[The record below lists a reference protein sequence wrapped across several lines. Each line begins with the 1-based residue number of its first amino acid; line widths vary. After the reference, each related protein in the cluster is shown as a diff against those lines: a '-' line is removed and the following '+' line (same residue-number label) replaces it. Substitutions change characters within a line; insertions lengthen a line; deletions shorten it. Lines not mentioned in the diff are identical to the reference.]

1 VQLQD
6 AQAGQPQRLAI
17 GNPSSVVNNEWSI
30 FAEGSDANN
39 AQSGTTFDTLAWA
52 VMLINHHGDNT
63 VADDAYLWINPDP
76 TGAEPT
82 IGTADA
88 SLVGLFDYSGV
99 DSIRPFMGQERT
111 EATFL
116 QPHAEM
122 LVDEIRI
129 GTTWAD
135 LSSEPP
141 DPLVLGDTDGD
152 GIPEPEDLTPIR
164 MNYLTAQ
171 TLRTAGDLTGD
182 SFVDFADFRQWKTA
196 ILSGG
201 GSLADV
207 DLSFLSVPEPSAAF
221 LAFLGMSV
229 LAAGRPT
236 RRCRA

>member
-1 VQLQD
+1 
-6 AQAGQPQRLAI
+6 
-17 GNPSSVVNNEWSI
+17 
-30 FAEGSDANN
+30 
-39 AQSGTTFDTLAWA
+39 
-52 VMLINHHGDNT
+52 
-63 VADDAYLWINPDP
+63 
-76 TGAEPT
+76 
-82 IGTADA
+82 
-88 SLVGLFDYSGV
+88 LFDYSGV

-201 GSLADV
+201 GSLADI
-207 DLSFLSVPEPSAAF
+207 DLSFLSVPEPSAMLLTLMG
-221 LAFLGMSV
+221 LAFTGI
-229 LAAGRPT
+229 RPI
-236 RRCRA
+236 RRRS